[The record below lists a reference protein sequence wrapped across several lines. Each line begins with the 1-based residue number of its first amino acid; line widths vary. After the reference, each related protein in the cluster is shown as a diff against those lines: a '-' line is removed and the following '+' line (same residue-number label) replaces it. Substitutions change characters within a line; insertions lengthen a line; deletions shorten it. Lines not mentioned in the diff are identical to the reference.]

1 MSIAI
6 GENLTCDK
14 ATLYN
19 FERLLSCTKDRL
31 LKNSDGIIKG
41 DFWKTFEIEVN
52 KALIASKDDVGL
64 NDWKIEYIGGHKFP
78 DIVARINEKQSLGV
92 EVKTISTRNS
102 SWKIMGGSIMES
114 TRIPDVSRIHV
125 FCAKQKPF
133 EIKYRSFEECV
144 ENVAVTHS
152 PRYMLDMDVAQNNS
166 LFNKLGKTYDE
177 IRQMPNPFDAFKAY
191 MVESRN
197 QRKSDND
204 DSGLWW
210 FSPKVEEFSNQDLAE
225 EKFAS
230 SLVNTNVKFW
240 KDLSPEEKEHI
251 KVEMLVASPSI
262 VEGKYEYACQWLLQR
277 KGVICPS
284 FRDNFSAGGQVDVY
298 GVRVPKI
305 IGKIFEWKKE
315 IAAAFNAREFPQDSF
330 YYWENRLNSIS
341 KFDEKEKKVLQKILK
356 DIEIKIKKK

>member
-133 EIKYRSFEECV
+133 EIIVNGTFCISV
-144 ENVAVTHS
+144 VAKINIACSGGSSSVLS
-152 PRYMLDMDVAQNNS
+152 
-166 LFNKLGKTYDE
+166 
-177 IRQMPNPFDAFKAY
+177 KALKAP
-191 MVESRN
+191 VES
-197 QRKSDND
+197 
-204 DSGLWW
+204 
-210 FSPKVEEFSNQDLAE
+210 
-225 EKFAS
+225 
-230 SLVNTNVKFW
+230 
-240 KDLSPEEKEHI
+240 I
-251 KVEMLVASPSI
+251 
-262 VEGKYEYACQWLLQR
+262 
-277 KGVICPS
+277 
-284 FRDNFSAGGQVDVY
+284 
-298 GVRVPKI
+298 
-305 IGKIFEWKKE
+305 
-315 IAAAFNAREFPQDSF
+315 
-330 YYWENRLNSIS
+330 
-341 KFDEKEKKVLQKILK
+341 
-356 DIEIKIKKK
+356 